1 MATKKEENKAAAT
14 VERKFKVKL
23 PKLRGKSDAE
33 QDVFYSV
40 NGKNYLIRRGE
51 EVEVPE
57 SLYQVM
63 IHEQQMV
70 DIADDYESGAAR
82 G

>member
-1 MATKKEENKAAAT
+1 MATKKEENKVVNN
-14 VERKFKVKL
+14 VERRFRVKL

-40 NGKNYLIRRGE
+40 NGKNYLIKRGE

-63 IHEQQMV
+63 IHEQEMV